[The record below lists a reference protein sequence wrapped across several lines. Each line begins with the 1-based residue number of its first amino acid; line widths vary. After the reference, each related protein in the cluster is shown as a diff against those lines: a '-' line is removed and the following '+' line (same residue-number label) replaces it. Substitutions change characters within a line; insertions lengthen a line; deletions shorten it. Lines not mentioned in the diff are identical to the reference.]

1 MALARGLEGRDKRS
15 DGLPTGGFD
24 RYNDGEG
31 MSAYVVWRPPFGD
44 RVSRICAAIIGE
56 VLREYGQEVE
66 SAAAGL
72 AKTPP
77 VEPGPPPLA
86 DKIPGATA
94 PGVFHV
100 GQACDYRIVWPF
112 RDGTERARWVTP
124 KKKGVIPDIVINGIQ
139 EIAVKN

>member
-1 MALARGLEGRDKRS
+1 MAPAKGLEGRDERS
-15 DGLPTGGFD
+15 DGVPTGGCD
-24 RYNDGEG
+24 RYSDGDG
-31 MSAYVVWRPPFGD
+31 MYVVWRPPFGD
-44 RVSRICAAIIGE
+44 RVSFIAKFIAKE
-56 VLREYGQEVE
+56 VLREYGQEVK

-124 KKKGVIPDIVINGIQ
+124 KKKKGVIPDIVINGIQ
-139 EIAVKN
+139 EIVVKN